1 MVAFLTLSFSFGQ
14 LCGYFLILKA
24 IFDVLFWIMIVLSV
38 DLYFGLH
45 FYYDITLLTAVIG
58 ALDMALFPHFLIS
71 EHLKIQRKQK

>member
-38 DLYFGLH
+38 DLYFGELMSGENCSPTFCSSLTIHLCCYLH
-45 FYYDITLLTAVIG
+45 
-58 ALDMALFPHFLIS
+58 H
-71 EHLKIQRKQK
+71 